1 VVLAQAL
8 SLRTGVARSR
18 EMTRQAAG
26 DRGIRSAGGL
36 FSCRAPACYSPN
48 AANVLGGNEGSETMY
63 VPDLQ
68 EFRARAE
75 RGNLVPVYRE
85 IVADLET
92 PVSAFTKLQSH
103 SKGNAF
109 LLESVAG
116 GENIARY
123 SYLAVDPY
131 RLFTAR
137 GRAITITEGGR
148 EHVSVLPPGQDP
160 LHALKRLM
168 DEYAFVP
175 IPGWER
181 FCGGAV
187 GYIGYDM
194 VRFFEELPDE
204 NPDDLGL
211 PDCALMF
218 ARTIVIFDHVMHRVR
233 VLSNAYVTDDPDA
246 AYEEACAR
254 IDEAVHVLQAPAP
267 PAKRFS
273 VTPGALPRRDAAEY
287 PSTMTREQHRDAVLK
302 AKEYIVNGDIIQVVL
317 SHRMSAHV
325 SADPFDVYRVLRAI
339 NPSPYMFYLSF
350 GDVKLIGASPEIL
363 VTEDRGEV
371 ATRPIAGTR
380 RRGATEDEDQ
390 AREVELLA
398 DQKERAEHIML
409 VDLHRNDIGRVC
421 VPGSVVC
428 DELMAVERYS
438 HVMHIVSNVRGK
450 LRPDKDQFDLLRAT
464 FPAGTLS
471 GAPKIRAMEII
482 DELEPLRRGAYGGA
496 IGYFSF
502 GGSMDTCITL
512 RTIVMR
518 GRMAYVQAGG
528 GIVADS
534 DPDAEYDETLAKAG
548 ALLDA
553 IELAEQG
560 ME

>member
-1 VVLAQAL
+1 
-8 SLRTGVARSR
+8 
-18 EMTRQAAG
+18 
-26 DRGIRSAGGL
+26 
-36 FSCRAPACYSPN
+36 
-48 AANVLGGNEGSETMY
+48 MY
-63 VPDLQ
+63 LPDL
-68 EFRARAE
+68 ETFKERAE
-75 RGNLVPVYRE
+75 HGNLIPVYRE

-92 PVSAFTKLQSH
+92 PVSAFVKLKAKSNGH
-103 SKGNAF
+103 AF

-131 RLFTAR
+131 RLFR
-137 GRAITITEGGR
+137 SSGRAVTVTEQDR
-148 EHVSVLPPGQDP
+148 EDVSVLPEGQDP

-168 DEYAFVP
+168 GEYRFVP

-187 GYIGYDM
+187 GYMGYDL
-194 VRFFEELPDE
+194 VRFFEQLPDD
-204 NPDDLGL
+204 NPDDLGF
-211 PDCALMF
+211 PDCAMMF
-218 ARTIVIFDHVMHRVR
+218 AHTIVIFDHVMHRVR
-233 VLSNAYVTDDPDA
+233 VLSNAYVRDDAEA
-246 AYEEACAR
+246 AYNEAVAR
-254 IDEAVHVLQAPAP
+254 IDETVAALQSPLP
-267 PAKRFS
+267 PVRQFD
-273 VTPGALPRRDAAEY
+273 VIPGMLPPPSASEY
-287 PSTMTREQHRDAVLK
+287 PSTMSKEQHREAVLK
-302 AKEYIVNGDIIQVVL
+302 AKEYIAAGDIIQVVL

-325 SADPFDVYRVLRAI
+325 KADPFDVYRALRAI

-350 GDVKLIGASPEIL
+350 GDLKLIGASPEIL

-371 ATRPIAGTR
+371 VTRPIAGTR
-380 RRGATEDEDQ
+380 KRGATDEQD
-390 AREVELLA
+390 RDLEKELLS
-398 DQKERAEHIML
+398 DEKERAEHIML

-421 VPGSVVC
+421 EPGSVQV
-428 DELMAVERYS
+428 DELMVVERYS

-450 LRPDKDQFDLLRAT
+450 LSAGNDQFDLLRAT

-482 DELEPLRRGAYGGA
+482 DELEPLRRGPYGGA
-496 IGYFSF
+496 IGYFGF

-518 GRMAYVQAGG
+518 GQMAYIQAGG

-534 DPDAEYDETLAKAG
+534 DPDAEYQETLMKAG

-553 IELAEQG
+553 IQLAEKG
-560 ME
+560 LH